1 VPINTIPQAPRY
13 TNDQLFNIAEMW
25 RQNPDYGSRFI
36 NLTDAE
42 ILDKLRREFIGYQN
56 LPTPHRLP
64 PELIEQSENQ
74 RLAFSKETSASSEDL
89 IDDSDVKNDDFDK
102 LHRTNSGYPS
112 WIMGGAILDMLPEWL
127 GNVVKSGANE
137 SLTGMAVHL
146 IWGDEPFNLEGM
158 EDPNVLE
165 SALSFGFSMIYDSWF
180 FALTRGLGIIP
191 RLAGQQA
198 KQMAAKEIASI
209 FMRKNALDDAA
220 MATYGLTSLG
230 KRKVTALI
238 KKDSKT
244 GVRKTAEEMTEA
256 FKKAGVNEVKANK
269 FLSDSVKQANKYVNL
284 QTSGGS
290 REFMKSGLTEVAGH
304 TLKHSIDAP
313 VLNKMFHEFGKT
325 AAGGLGLYSAATDF
339 EQQFVSNLTEAINP
353 ETGQPYTYGEAL
365 GAFELWKRGDTSVF
379 KEGFDYDFRRTAT
392 AALHGYVG
400 GYVAGGLGGIW
411 KMGRMGVFE
420 EAGWNKSIQKRFPE
434 VNKALFSHFVG
445 VPAEGFGFAVTGAGL
460 NFADKALG
468 GKGDD
473 ISFWERLLKDIV
485 TIGVL
490 KGMHGTMDYAKQKAA
505 KTENN
510 MIRAVLDF
518 GTREIERL
526 EKIKLGIDTTT
537 AAGEQ
542 QFREVTALQVK
553 ANKAIEKRVGEI
565 RKVWADM
572 IRLTE
577 KFPFLKK
584 TDKSGRVLRKNTTA
598 TAKDVGVMQELVGKI
613 QRINEEII
621 DQTKGQPELI
631 RAIMEDDLLKRFFDD
646 VQMPDGTD
654 SPLWTSIKKQVKNV
668 KEKVDKTDESTPAD
682 KNLVPQEQSML
693 ESRNVLM
700 SLGIER
706 IASSKKGVKDV
717 AIEEASQK
725 ELESAVNA
733 ALKKKEELL
742 GATDKAESMYDK
754 IVDSIDAK
762 MGDLGGVEGKHG
774 PAIRQHIKNA
784 EGTTLGKVLKRIV
797 GWGITTGNKGGLKSK
812 VVLAT
817 RFEKWLKKRG
827 TDILDAD
834 ISDMDA
840 YLRTGNKGGP
850 FANVGGK
857 SGMQSRARYVMAAIL
872 RKPTMLPQEITISMR
887 ETKSKRRPLEP
898 EDFQIAQDRL
908 QKILADGEPIPVN
921 PSGTTSITTN
931 VAHAINYIITKLGG
945 RSDRI
950 FGGTKDENPPLLVKD
965 IVDGPSIAGR
975 KTLILNFTTKIKEG
989 AAKQVMPMVVIDISI
1004 GAEKINYYKIFNEI
1018 RGSGR
1023 RGNEFLLRTSAGNK
1037 LTKHQYTMYAK
1048 EFILHGGVKGTTPH
1062 TIRNSVIAIAEAMDV
1077 AGIKPSKGTGVS
1089 GESWVEIIDKM
1100 FLTHTPHPSM
1110 KQLYKEFFT
1119 NKNPAFLKQ
1128 KLFILMDF
1136 WNKSGAVT
1144 KKLTKTE
1151 LIERERLER
1160 EIIEQIEAP
1169 VREPKKGGKK
1179 QITTSREPLT
1189 KEAIEAHIDEVM
1201 GSGKYPGL
1209 KAIVTKDTTFAG
1221 SIKKGI
1227 IRLAEGKADET
1238 TIFHELVH
1246 GLEDVV
1252 RGSKNKDLIRLWD
1265 QGESIV
1271 ANWALKNDSSRW
1283 KGFLKEYK
1291 TEKKAANEYLTQLAA
1306 EWSVERFNAKTKI
1319 GKFGVWIRELMSGIK
1334 NFFGVGS
1341 PKDVA
1346 RVFGKMAERG
1356 FSLEGQQIALTR
1368 YQKQIKEN
1376 QEGPSASEKE
1386 MRDIEDV
1393 LASKKMHYKEQLT
1406 LVLDRLGLLGKFGV
1420 PTSNISIVKK
1430 GKEAGKFVGLTSVK
1444 KELLH
1449 RTQK

>member
-518 GTREIERL
+518 GTKEIERL

-537 AAGEQ
+537 AFEHH
-542 QFREVTALQVK
+542 
-553 ANKAIEKRVGEI
+553 
-565 RKVWADM
+565 
-572 IRLTE
+572 
-577 KFPFLKK
+577 
-584 TDKSGRVLRKNTTA
+584 
-598 TAKDVGVMQELVGKI
+598 
-613 QRINEEII
+613 QRIV
-621 DQTKGQPELI
+621 LI
-631 RAIMEDDLLKRFFDD
+631 NHL
-646 VQMPDGTD
+646 
-654 SPLWTSIKKQVKNV
+654 PL
-668 KEKVDKTDESTPAD
+668 
-682 KNLVPQEQSML
+682 
-693 ESRNVLM
+693 
-700 SLGIER
+700 
-706 IASSKKGVKDV
+706 
-717 AIEEASQK
+717 
-725 ELESAVNA
+725 
-733 ALKKKEELL
+733 
-742 GATDKAESMYDK
+742 
-754 IVDSIDAK
+754 
-762 MGDLGGVEGKHG
+762 
-774 PAIRQHIKNA
+774 
-784 EGTTLGKVLKRIV
+784 
-797 GWGITTGNKGGLKSK
+797 
-812 VVLAT
+812 
-817 RFEKWLKKRG
+817 
-827 TDILDAD
+827 
-834 ISDMDA
+834 
-840 YLRTGNKGGP
+840 
-850 FANVGGK
+850 
-857 SGMQSRARYVMAAIL
+857 
-872 RKPTMLPQEITISMR
+872 
-887 ETKSKRRPLEP
+887 
-898 EDFQIAQDRL
+898 
-908 QKILADGEPIPVN
+908 
-921 PSGTTSITTN
+921 
-931 VAHAINYIITKLGG
+931 
-945 RSDRI
+945 
-950 FGGTKDENPPLLVKD
+950 
-965 IVDGPSIAGR
+965 
-975 KTLILNFTTKIKEG
+975 
-989 AAKQVMPMVVIDISI
+989 
-1004 GAEKINYYKIFNEI
+1004 
-1018 RGSGR
+1018 
-1023 RGNEFLLRTSAGNK
+1023 
-1037 LTKHQYTMYAK
+1037 
-1048 EFILHGGVKGTTPH
+1048 
-1062 TIRNSVIAIAEAMDV
+1062 
-1077 AGIKPSKGTGVS
+1077 
-1089 GESWVEIIDKM
+1089 
-1100 FLTHTPHPSM
+1100 
-1110 KQLYKEFFT
+1110 
-1119 NKNPAFLKQ
+1119 
-1128 KLFILMDF
+1128 
-1136 WNKSGAVT
+1136 
-1144 KKLTKTE
+1144 
-1151 LIERERLER
+1151 
-1160 EIIEQIEAP
+1160 
-1169 VREPKKGGKK
+1169 
-1179 QITTSREPLT
+1179 
-1189 KEAIEAHIDEVM
+1189 
-1201 GSGKYPGL
+1201 
-1209 KAIVTKDTTFAG
+1209 
-1221 SIKKGI
+1221 
-1227 IRLAEGKADET
+1227 
-1238 TIFHELVH
+1238 
-1246 GLEDVV
+1246 
-1252 RGSKNKDLIRLWD
+1252 
-1265 QGESIV
+1265 
-1271 ANWALKNDSSRW
+1271 
-1283 KGFLKEYK
+1283 
-1291 TEKKAANEYLTQLAA
+1291 
-1306 EWSVERFNAKTKI
+1306 
-1319 GKFGVWIRELMSGIK
+1319 
-1334 NFFGVGS
+1334 
-1341 PKDVA
+1341 
-1346 RVFGKMAERG
+1346 
-1356 FSLEGQQIALTR
+1356 
-1368 YQKQIKEN
+1368 
-1376 QEGPSASEKE
+1376 
-1386 MRDIEDV
+1386 
-1393 LASKKMHYKEQLT
+1393 
-1406 LVLDRLGLLGKFGV
+1406 
-1420 PTSNISIVKK
+1420 
-1430 GKEAGKFVGLTSVK
+1430 
-1444 KELLH
+1444 
-1449 RTQK
+1449 